1 MNEKSKPKP
10 KPKRIVILG
19 STGSIGR
26 QALEVVAA
34 QPDQLQVVGLAAGN
48 NQKLLMQQ
56 ARGFTPAFVALANR
70 EAAQTAAHG
79 LKDTPIQVLTGPE
92 GLTQLIE
99 QQPVDLVVNAMSG
112 LAGLEP
118 TLKALQQGIPVA
130 IANKEPIVAAGHL
143 LLGEAK
149 ENQVPLIPIDSEP
162 SAIFQCIRDERQ
174 FLTKIIITA
183 SGGPFRG
190 WPPAK
195 LAEVTAE
202 LALRHPNWSMGKKIT
217 VDSATLMNKGL
228 EVIEAHWLFNLDYSA
243 IEVVVHPQ
251 SRVHSL
257 VEFADGS
264 ILAHL
269 GQADMRVPIQY
280 ALSYPERWA
289 SPWPRLNLAEV
300 GSLTFENPDMQN
312 FPCLGLALAAGQ
324 AGGTLPAV
332 LSGAD
337 EAAVELFLNNRIK
350 FLDIP
355 RLVEGA
361 MDRHERINNPD
372 LETIQ
377 EADRWARSWVQEH
390 A

>member
-1 MNEKSKPKP
+1 MKEKP

-26 QALEVVAA
+26 QALEVAAA
-34 QPDQLQVVGLAAGN
+34 QPDLLQVVGLAAGT
-48 NQKLLMQQ
+48 NQELLMQQ
-56 ARGFTPAFVALANR
+56 ARKFTPSFVALANQ
-70 EAAQTAAHG
+70 EAAQAAADG
-79 LKDTPIQVLTGPE
+79 LRDTPIKVFTGPA
-92 GLTQLIE
+92 GLIQLFEE
-99 QQPVDLVVNAMSG
+99 QSVDLVINAMSG

-118 TLKALQQGIPVA
+118 TLKALQKDIPVA

-143 LLGEAK
+143 LLSEAK
-149 ENQVPLIPIDSEP
+149 EHQVPLIPIDSEP
-162 SAIFQCIRDERQ
+162 SAIFQCLRDERR

-190 WPPAK
+190 WPPAQ

-202 LALRHPNWSMGKKIT
+202 LALRHPNWAMGKKIT
-217 VDSATLMNKGL
+217 IDSATLMNKGL
-228 EVIEAHWLFNLDYSA
+228 EVIEAHWLFDLDYSA

-264 ILAHL
+264 MLAHL
-269 GQADMRVPIQY
+269 GQPDMRVPIQY

-300 GSLTFENPDMQN
+300 GSLTFETPDTQN
-312 FPCLGLALAAGQ
+312 FPCLGLALTAGQ

-337 EAAVELFLNNRIK
+337 EEAVELFLQGRIK
-350 FLDIP
+350 FWDIP

-372 LETIQ
+372 LEAIQ
-377 EADRWARSWVQEH
+377 EADRWARGWVKEQ